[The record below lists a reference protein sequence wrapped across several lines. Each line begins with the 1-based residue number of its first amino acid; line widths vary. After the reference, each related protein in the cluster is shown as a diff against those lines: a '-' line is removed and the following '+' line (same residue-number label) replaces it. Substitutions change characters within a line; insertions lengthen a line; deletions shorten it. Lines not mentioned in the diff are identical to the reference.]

1 MNISKPEELDLRS
14 TPLVEMSPMTATIP
28 MDRINRIV
36 YKNFGS
42 FSKHN
47 SIRLSEFLASLE
59 LDKLLPDEYMIKF
72 SKVAMIRS
80 LILMELKEIKSHRTL
95 SEYLKSHEEESL
107 TLGFYK
113 NTDNSLLVP
122 DQRTFSYFVVHKL
135 TEAEKELIKII
146 IEKIKEL
153 SEKFDI
159 NFEVES
165 KKLVKKIETIKE
177 SNLQYQKE
185 QKLMEFCKYLR
196 KIVYPKMKLDI
207 NHNAK
212 FTKNQI
218 LDILVHSAIEGS
230 FTHSGANSYNSIIK
244 KFNLSSDSP
253 ESYVILHHLKKHDI
267 KSVES
272 RFLIVF
278 DEIIKLAKRSGIF
291 SRKLNIAIDYTHLN
305 YYGDINHP
313 NIIRSKYDRGTDKYF
328 RFATLDIVE
337 DSGLRFTICVKPVFV
352 FDRMEDVVKEL
363 LEYATSKI
371 RINKVYMD
379 RGFANDKIFNLLEK
393 MRINYL
399 IPLPEDRGI
408 KKLIETMTPPCVVKN
423 YKRGNAIIKNVVL
436 VNGTK
441 GLMKLATNIKV
452 NNYDIELLENLPRMY
467 GKRWCIE
474 TAYRTIKRDG
484 LVRTTSNNYAIRLFY
499 FLFSVAMYNLWGL
512 INLLLMLE
520 LGLRSLSRRLV
531 SFKKFCK
538 NFYEFIVT

>member
-1 MNISKPEELDLRS
+1 MI
-14 TPLVEMSPMTATIP
+14 ATIP
-28 MDRINRIV
+28 MDRINRII

-42 FSKHN
+42 FSRYN

-59 LDKLLPDEYMIKF
+59 LDKLLLEERMIKF
-72 SKVAMIRS
+72 SKVAMIKS
-80 LILMELKEIKSHRTL
+80 LLLMELKEMKSHHNL

-107 TLGFYK
+107 MIGFYK
-113 NTDNSLLVP
+113 DTDNSLLVP

-135 TEAEKELIKII
+135 TELEKKTIKVI
-146 IEKIKEL
+146 IEKIREL
-153 SEKFDI
+153 SQKFDI
-159 NFEVES
+159 NFEVEF
-165 KKLVKKIETIKE
+165 KRPAKKIETVKE

-196 KIVYPKMKLDI
+196 KIIYPKLKLDI
-207 NHNAK
+207 RHNAK
-212 FTKNQI
+212 FTKSQI
-218 LDILVHSAIEGS
+218 LDILVHSAVEGS

-278 DEIIKLAKRSGIF
+278 DEIIKLAKRSGMF

-313 NIIRSKYDRGTDKYF
+313 NIVRSKYDRGTDKYF

-371 RINKVYMD
+371 RVNKVYMD

-393 MRINYL
+393 MKINYI
-399 IPLPEDRGI
+399 IPLPEDKGI
-408 KKLIETMTPPCVVKN
+408 KKVMETMTPPCLIKN
-423 YKRGNAIIKNVVL
+423 YKRGNAVIKNMVL
-436 VNGTK
+436 VEGSK
-441 GLMKLATNIKV
+441 GLMKIATNIKI
-452 NNYDIELLENLPRMY
+452 NKYDIELIENLPRMY
-467 GKRWCIE
+467 GKRWGIE
-474 TAYRTIKRDG
+474 TAYRTVKREG
-484 LVRTTSNNYAIRLFY
+484 LVRTTSNNYAVRLFY
-499 FLFSVAMYNLWGL
+499 FLLSVTLYNMWGFM
-512 INLLLMLE
+512 NLLLMLE
-520 LGLRSLSRRLV
+520 LGLKTLSKRLV
-531 SFKKFCK
+531 SFKQFCK